1 MSIAQDI
8 KQYRH
13 LKARIRES
21 YKTHKRVLTV
31 PQNKLVVFL
40 LWLSGHRCIKRC
52 IGWEW
57 Y

>member
-8 KQYRH
+8 KQYKH